1 MKVTIVYEIN
11 VATAE
16 PIIPYKGMK
25 IKFKT
30 TFSIMPINVL
40 RKDSFVKFSFIKY
53 WLLATPKKTAT
64 PAQI

>member
-1 MKVTIVYEIN
+1 MKVAIVYEIN

-25 IKFKT
+25 IKFKM
-30 TFSIMPINVL
+30 TFSIIPINVRIKESL
-40 RKDSFVKFSFIKY
+40 VRFSFIKY

-64 PAQI
+64 PAQM

>member
-30 TFSIMPINVL
+30 TLRIMPDKCSNK
-40 RKDSFVKFSFIKY
+40 R
-53 WLLATPKKTAT
+53 
-64 PAQI
+64 